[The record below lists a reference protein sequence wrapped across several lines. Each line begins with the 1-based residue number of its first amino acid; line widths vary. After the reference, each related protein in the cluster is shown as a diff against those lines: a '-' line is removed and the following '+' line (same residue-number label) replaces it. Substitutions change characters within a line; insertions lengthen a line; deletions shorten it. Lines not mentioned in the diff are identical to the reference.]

1 LIEEGI
7 MKKSKGRQTP
17 PTEQPESE
25 QPVSAPIENQ
35 EPDQAKTTA
44 AASGEENPEPA
55 VVEPEYTAPVEPDA
69 AAQAVQEALV
79 GLTIAEYS
87 ELQQRIE
94 QAELKSKEYFEGW
107 QRERADFNN
116 YRRRIEQDNVQGKQN
131 LTAQVIRKYLVVVD
145 DLARALKARPTQGE
159 GAAWSEGVE
168 LIYRKLTTILDGEGV
183 KPMLADGAMFDPT
196 LHEAITHE
204 DSPDH
209 ESGQIIE
216 VVQQGYL
223 LGERVLRPAL
233 VRVAR

>member
-1 LIEEGI
+1 
-7 MKKSKGRQTP
+7 MKKSKGRQNR

-25 QPVSAPIENQ
+25 QPVSAPLENQ
-35 EPDQAKTTA
+35 EPAQAETTA
-44 AASGEENPEPA
+44 HTPTEENSGPA
-55 VVEPEYTAPVEPDA
+55 AVESEAAAPVEPDA
-69 AAQAVQEALV
+69 ASQAVQEALV

-116 YRRRIEQDNVQGKQN
+116 YRRRIEQDNVQAKQN

-168 LIYRKLTTILDGEGV
+168 LIYRKLTTILDGEGI
-183 KPMLADGAMFDPT
+183 KPMSADGAQFDPN

>member
-1 LIEEGI
+1 
-7 MKKSKGRQTP
+7 MKKSKGRQNRP
-17 PTEQPESE
+17 SEQPEAE

-35 EPDQAKTTA
+35 EPAQAETTA
-44 AASGEENPEPA
+44 PTPTTENSGPAA
-55 VVEPEYTAPVEPDA
+55 VESEAAAPVEPDA
-69 AAQAVQEALV
+69 ASQAVQEALV

-116 YRRRIEQDNVQGKQN
+116 YRRRIEQDNVQAKQN

-183 KPMLADGAMFDPT
+183 KPMAADGAVFDPN